1 MRLFV
6 AAWPPDEVRDEIV
19 EWAADQ
25 LSPEGVRWLPADR
38 LHVTLA
44 FAGEVDEPAGV
55 EAAVRAVA
63 AGASPLE
70 ASLGVVTMRF
80 GGVLAVPVDGLD
92 DLGQA
97 LTDAVAD
104 AIGSDERRGF
114 RGHLTLARVGR
125 RQRVPATLAGLPLL
139 GGTRP
144 SWTVDH
150 LDVVRSHLGADARYE
165 TLASV
170 PLGG

>member
-6 AAWPPDEVRDEIV
+6 AAWPPDEMRDEIV
-19 EWAADQ
+19 EWATDQ

-55 EAAVRAVA
+55 EAAMRTVA
-63 AGASPLE
+63 ADAAPVE

-97 LTDAVAD
+97 VTDAVAE
-104 AIGSDERRGF
+104 AVGSDERRGF

-125 RQRVPATLAGLPLL
+125 RQRVPATLGLPVL

-144 SWTVDH
+144 SWPVDR
-150 LDVVRSHLGADARYE
+150 LELVRSHLGADSRYE

-170 PLGG
+170 ALGG

>member
-6 AAWPPDEVRDEIV
+6 AAWPPDEMRDEIV

-44 FAGEVDEPAGV
+44 FAGEVDEPEDV
-55 EAAVRAVA
+55 ESAMRTVATGAAPV
-63 AGASPLE
+63 E

-92 DLGQA
+92 ELGQE

-104 AIGSDERRGF
+104 AVGSDEHRGF
-114 RGHLTLARVGR
+114 RGHLTIARVGR
-125 RQRVPATLAGLPLL
+125 RQRVPATLAGLPVL
-139 GGTRP
+139 GGSRP
-144 SWTVDH
+144 SWTVDR
-150 LDVVRSHLGADARYE
+150 LDLVRSHLGADLRYE

-170 PLGG
+170 SLGG